1 MFSSIGI
8 FKEEIHLKVGE
19 KRSQNN
25 IKSKVR
31 KKDKKY
37 RKIKKT
43 MNKQTWDKTKGMKRN
58 CFGMSKEK
66 GGRGDINKD
75 DYIGIDFNGL
85 FLV

>member
-37 RKIKKT
+37 IFWLKS
-43 MNKQTWDKTKGMKRN
+43 QHAFEKR
-58 CFGMSKEK
+58 
-66 GGRGDINKD
+66 
-75 DYIGIDFNGL
+75 
-85 FLV
+85 

>member
-25 IKSKVR
+25 IKRKVR

-43 MNKQTWDKTKGMKRN
+43 MNKQT
-58 CFGMSKEK
+58 
-66 GGRGDINKD
+66 
-75 DYIGIDFNGL
+75 
-85 FLV
+85 